1 MSRTVYK
8 PAIFGIQLVGEGA
21 RGSVYVSEG
30 EVVMVNG
37 REMVQVGTTIHDDFS
52 EWCETKA
59 EAQRNV
65 ARKLRVAAASLLL
78 EAEERENEECD

>member
-8 PAIFGIQLVGEGA
+8 PAVFGIQLVGEGA

-30 EVVMVNG
+30 EVVMVEG
-37 REMVQVGTTIHDDFS
+37 REMVRTGTTIFDNLS

-59 EAQRNV
+59 EAQRKV

>member
-1 MSRTVYK
+1 MGTVYK
-8 PAIFGIQLVGEGA
+8 PAVFGIQLVAEGA
-21 RGSVYVSEG
+21 RGSVSVSEG
-30 EVVMVNG
+30 EVVMVEG
-37 REMVQVGTTIHDDFS
+37 REMVRTGTTIFDDLS

-78 EAEERENEECD
+78 EAEERENEACD